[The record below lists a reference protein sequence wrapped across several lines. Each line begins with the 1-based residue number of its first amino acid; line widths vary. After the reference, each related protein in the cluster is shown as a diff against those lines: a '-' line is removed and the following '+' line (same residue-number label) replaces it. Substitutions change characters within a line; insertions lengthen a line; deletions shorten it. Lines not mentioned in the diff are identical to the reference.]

1 MMAIRRNISVL
12 NPGVVANIDIVY
24 GSDLIP
30 IEFYITDYALPDN
43 AIATLYCTTAKNEV
57 YKIVGN
63 IANNVISFVHE
74 TGFFDVGANNIQIR
88 ITANEK
94 NLYSFETKV
103 NCKANMANDDAQE
116 VESQPTL
123 VTQLLTEVGEVKEV
137 GNKNTEGLKKTNI
150 ELEKINNGLEDT
162 KKQDTK
168 ENIVTFE
175 SVDALD
181 DQEEL
186 SEWTEVDVLESGET
200 HSSILGKISKMFK
213 NIRYLYKKIVIG
225 KYVTYTDGV
234 LRDAKM
240 KVIVGSKVLDAT
252 NKEYAN
258 LFTKSEMAGI
268 LGIEEV
274 DVDNT
279 KINVSAYN
287 GDGNANGIHIT
298 SIDWYGGQYNVWY
311 AYFNGNLT
319 SKMRVNYMITYAEV
333 GEQVE

>member
-1 MMAIRRNISVL
+1 MAIRRNISVL
-12 NPGVVANIDIVY
+12 NPGIIADINIVY

-30 IEFYITDYALPDN
+30 IEFYITDYVLPDN
-43 AIATLYCTTAKNEV
+43 AIAILYCETSDKQLFKN
-57 YKIVGN
+57 VGT
-63 IANNVISFVHE
+63 ITNNVISFNPQN
-74 TGFFDVGANNIQIR
+74 GFFTVGKNILQIR
-88 ITANEK
+88 IVADEK
-94 NLYSFETKV
+94 NLYTFEMGV
-103 NCKANMANDDAQE
+103 NCKPKKATDDAQE

-150 ELEKINNGLEDT
+150 ELGKINNGLENT

-213 NIRYLYKKIVIG
+213 NIRYLYKKMVIG
-225 KYVTYTDGV
+225 KYLTYTDGV

-258 LFTKSEMAGI
+258 LFTSSEMAGI

-274 DVDNT
+274 DMDTT

-298 SIDWYGGQYNVWY
+298 SINWYGGQYNIWY

-319 SKMRVNYMITYAEV
+319 SRMRVNFMITYAEV